1 MVALTQGGGMV
12 KGRGLTTLS
21 RKTVDYSLYLVTD
34 DKFLKDK
41 ENVCQTFMSKVR
53 EGILGG
59 VKLVQLRLKK
69 ADDLYFY
76 KTAMQM
82 KKELQRYNVPLIINN
97 RLDICLSVDADGV
110 HIGKTDLPINIV
122 RKILGEK
129 KMIGATIN
137 FSDEKDVE
145 MAINNNVDYIAHEH
159 TLYKS
164 STKETIAS
172 YDQGIKKQIQILRN
186 KVKSLQEKGKISKSL
201 DIALPPIILIGGI
214 NTANIEETMATFY
227 NSCAGVAVVSNI
239 IGEHYDS
246 FLNALKLKFVVD
258 KYKKNENMAIAHLW
272 ANYLRYFFYKTMESA
287 DRGKN
292 RSTDFSVAD
301 WLNADGVKTSNREFV
316 TTVPQ
321 GKLVTN
327 VNFQKCVYNL
337 VANKLNFETIPLG
350 GTTQRCATDGET
362 IFLFHSKCV
371 NGGKGHY
378 PRDGGGGRNGKGNAY
393 NDSVIEWVE
402 KNKNEKM
409 VNDIFI
415 FIGEELHELFKKK
428 FSSTFFSLNYFFII
442 TRRSQMHTGL
452 FKQFDWDMDTIS
464 IEYSHNFIHI
474 VLKNGYFNDDYKVT
488 NLGVLLSYLLIAQ
501 GKTLPHFFS
510 RIVGEGALARAG
522 EKWLKFL
529 GAVAI
534 ALEISV
540 NECARDEA
548 SA

>member
-1 MVALTQGGGMV
+1 MAALPQGVMI

-59 VKLVQLRLKK
+59 VKLVQLRLKQ

-76 KTAMQM
+76 NTAVQM

-110 HIGKTDLPINIV
+110 HVGKTDLPINIV

-186 KVKSLQEKGKISKSL
+186 KIKRLQEKGKISKSL
-201 DIALPPIILIGGI
+201 DISLPPIILIGGI
-214 NTANIEETMATFY
+214 NTRNIEETMATFY
-227 NSCAGVAVVSNI
+227 DSCAGVAVVSNI

-246 FLNALKLKFVVD
+246 FLNALKLKFVVN
-258 KYKKNENMAIAHLW
+258 KYKKNENMAFANLW
-272 ANYLRYFFYKTMESA
+272 ANYLRYFFYKTMENA
-287 DRGKN
+287 DREKN
-292 RSTDFSVAD
+292 RTDFSVAE
-301 WLNADGVKTSNREFV
+301 WSNTDGVKTSNREFV

-327 VNFQKCVYNL
+327 VNFQKCVYNF
-337 VANKLNFETIPLG
+337 VAKKINFEAIPLG
-350 GTTQRCATDGET
+350 KTTQRYAEVGET

-378 PRDGGGGRNGKGNAY
+378 PRDSSGSNGKGNAY
-393 NDSVIEWVE
+393 NDSVSEWVE
-402 KNKNEKM
+402 KNKKEKM
-409 VNDIFI
+409 ENNIFI

-452 FKQFDWDMDTIS
+452 FKQFDWDDMDTTS
-464 IEYSHNFIHI
+464 IEYSHNFIYI

-529 GAVAI
+529 GAVAT

-548 SA
+548 NA